1 MRKIMLVD
9 FLSCGVLVILM
20 NFDCGS
26 IIIIL
31 DVLKVFFEDVI
42 DDEGNRKY
50 VWFIYDIW

>member
-1 MRKIMLVD
+1 MD

-42 DDEGNRKY
+42 DDEGNRKC